1 LFLLM
6 MNLFLFLFLFLCT
19 SSYMNMN
26 RVDDVAKSVYCLSKT
41 NKNNLSE
48 DIRMIIKKKK
58 EDN

>member
-1 LFLLM
+1 
-6 MNLFLFLFLFLCT
+6 
-19 SSYMNMN
+19 MNMN